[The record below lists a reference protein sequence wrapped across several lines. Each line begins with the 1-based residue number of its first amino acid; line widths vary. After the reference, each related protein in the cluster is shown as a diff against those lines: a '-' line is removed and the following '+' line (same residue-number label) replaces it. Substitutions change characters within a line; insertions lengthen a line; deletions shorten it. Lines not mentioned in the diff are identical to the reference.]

1 MLEKLRKFD
10 LQFFADGD
18 AGGGS
23 DAGSDDGGKAGD
35 TGQGDHA
42 GQAGGTAGDGGK
54 TYSAEEAERIA
65 TQREE
70 RARRSALKSYF
81 EQQGYNQEEVE
92 KLLKEDK
99 ERKEK
104 EKTDLQKEKEARE
117 AAEKAKAVAIDTAN
131 AKLAKAAFLVQAVAV
146 GIPSDRVNDAAEL
159 ARAQLVELKPDDKT
173 GEFDEKEIKKIA
185 EELVKAKP
193 WLKGDAKGGNLGGG
207 SNSGGG
213 GESKPGSYGEKMA
226 KAKVATEVKDDP
238 WAAKRQV

>member
-1 MLEKLRKFD
+1 MLEELRFN

-18 AGGGS
+18 SGSGS
-23 DAGSDDGGKAGD
+23 DAGSNDGGNTGDAGKD
-35 TGQGDHA
+35 DSGKTGGN
-42 GQAGGTAGDGGK
+42 DGNNDGKK

-65 TQREE
+65 AQREE
-70 RARRSALKSYF
+70 RARRAALKSYF

-117 AAEKAKAVAIDTAN
+117 AAEKAKAAAIDAAN

-146 GIPSDRVNDAAEL
+146 GIPADRVNDAAEL
-159 ARAQLVELKPDDKT
+159 ARTQLSELKPDDKT
-173 GEFDEKEIKKIA
+173 GEFDEKEVKKIA

-193 WLKGDAKGGNLGGG
+193 WLKGDSKGGNLGGG
-207 SNSGGG
+207 SNSGGS
-213 GESKPGSYGEKMA
+213 ESKPGSYGEKMA

-238 WAAKRQV
+238 WTAKRQV